1 MLFANAGIPQF
12 HLLLEM
18 TDEDWS
24 ITIDT
29 NLTGTANMLRAF
41 APGMVQAKTGRII
54 TTSIKG

>member
-12 HLLLEM
+12 HPLLLM
-18 TDEDWS
+18 TDESWP

-29 NLTGTANMLRAF
+29 NLTGSANMLRAF
-41 APGMVQAKTGRII
+41 APGMAQAKTGRII